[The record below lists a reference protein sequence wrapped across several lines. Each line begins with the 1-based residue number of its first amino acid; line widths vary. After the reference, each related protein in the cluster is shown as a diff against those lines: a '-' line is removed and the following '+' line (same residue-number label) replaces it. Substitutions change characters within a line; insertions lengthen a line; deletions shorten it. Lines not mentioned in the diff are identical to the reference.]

1 MKNDK
6 LKNLAKIHII
16 WYIFIDMEKKLL
28 APSLL
33 AADFSDLKKSISQ
46 VENGGGSVLHIDVM
60 DGTFVPEI
68 SFGQTLVKSIRHLT
82 SLPFDVHLMVEKPEN
97 QVESFAESGA
107 DWITFH
113 IESCVHANRLANKI
127 RSLGKKAG
135 VSIVPSTPVVTI
147 SELLSEVDLV
157 LVMSVNPGYGGQKFI
172 PSCAEKI
179 KQLAKIREENNLSF
193 MISVD
198 GGINSNTIK
207 TVIDAGA
214 DVIVSGSSFF
224 SGELIM
230 PKL

>member
-1 MKNDK
+1 M
-6 LKNLAKIHII
+6 

-33 AADFSDLKKSISQ
+33 AADFSDLKNSIHQ

-60 DGTFVPEI
+60 DGSFVPQI
-68 SFGQTLVKSIRHLT
+68 SFGQPLVKSIRPLT
-82 SLPFDVHLMVEKPEN
+82 KLPFDIHLMVEKPEN
-97 QVESFAESGA
+97 HVESFAECGA

-113 IESCVHANRLANKI
+113 IEACVHANRLANKI

-135 VSIVPSTPVVTI
+135 VSIVPSTPVSAI

-172 PSCAEKI
+172 LSSAEKI
-179 KQLAKIREENNLSF
+179 KQLVKIREENNLSF

-207 TVIDAGA
+207 TVMDAGV

-224 SGELIM
+224 SGELNL